1 MRDWLIWLVVGVGL
15 AVAELLSL
23 DLVLIMVASG
33 AFAAALGAGLGLAPL
48 LQGAVFAVVSALALF
63 LVRPIA
69 RRHLQSGSPIA
80 TGIAALIGKD
90 ALVLEEVGTHG
101 GLVKIDGEQWTA
113 RPFQDGQV
121 IEPGTTVEVIT
132 IQGATAL
139 VWRKY

>member
-1 MRDWLIWLVVGVGL
+1 MRDWLLWLLLGVGL

-23 DLVLIMVASG
+23 DLVLIMVSAG
-33 AFAAALGAGLGLAPL
+33 EFAAAGGAVLGLPL
-48 LQGAVFAVVSALALF
+48 LFQALLFALVSTLALV
-63 LVRPIA
+63 LVRPVA
-69 RRHLQSGSPIA
+69 RAHLERGAPLV
-80 TGIAALIGKD
+80 TGVAALVGKD
-90 ALVLEEVGTHG
+90 ALVLEEVGTSS

-139 VWRKY
+139 VWRRS

>member
-1 MRDWLIWLVVGVGL
+1 MREWLLWLLVGAGL

-23 DLVLIMVASG
+23 DLVLIMLAAG
-33 AFAAALGAGLGLAPL
+33 AFAAAGGAALGLPLL
-48 LQGAVFAVVSALALF
+48 LQGGVFAVVSAIALF
-63 LVRPIA
+63 LVRPVA
-69 RRHLQSGSPIA
+69 RAHLERGAPLT
-80 TGIAALIGKD
+80 TGIAALVGKD
-90 ALVLEEVGTHG
+90 ALVLEQVGSDS
-101 GLVKIDGEQWTA
+101 GLVKLDGEEWTA